1 MMRDTPRTF
10 VGTVVFLLD
19 GPVCAHITDAV
30 QSQVGQLPGVS
41 RCALD
46 VAAGTLLVT
55 AQEPVDRTDV
65 IAILDTV
72 GCRVHT

>member
-30 QSQVGQLPGVS
+30 HSEVGQLDGVT
-41 RCALD
+41 RCDLD
-46 VAAGTLLVT
+46 AAAGTLLVT
-55 AQEPVDRTDV
+55 AQEPIDRTDV
-65 IAILDTV
+65 IAVLDMV

>member
-10 VGTVVFLLD
+10 VGSVVFVLD
-19 GPVCAHITDAV
+19 GPVCGHITDAV
-30 QSQVGQLPGVS
+30 HAQVGQLPGVS
-41 RCALD
+41 RCVLD

-65 IAILDTV
+65 IAVLDRV
-72 GCRVHT
+72 GCRVRT

>member
-10 VGTVVFLLD
+10 VGSVVFLLD

-30 QSQVGQLPGVS
+30 HDQVGALPGVS
-41 RCALD
+41 RCTLD
-46 VAAGTLLVT
+46 VDAGTVLVT

-65 IAILDTV
+65 IAVLDKV
-72 GCRVHT
+72 GCRVRG

>member
-1 MMRDTPRTF
+1 MMRNTPRAF
-10 VGTVVFLLD
+10 VGSVVFLLD

-30 QSQVGQLPGVS
+30 HAQIGQLPGVS

-46 VAAGTLLVT
+46 VAAGALLVT

-65 IAILDTV
+65 IAVLDKV
-72 GCRVHT
+72 GCRVRT